1 MEDRLPTEL
10 WVKAHIRRCNAEAI
24 PAVVVRRG
32 DATGGTVL
40 LKLVQVGIGC
50 RVLSQVR
57 DLEGRLGWL
66 SALGEAPVAEADA
79 DAYIARAVARDPDLW
94 VVEIETRDGSHPFEG
109 RSL

>member
-1 MEDRLPTEL
+1 MEDRIPTEL

-24 PAVVVRRG
+24 PAVVVHKG

-40 LKLVQVGIGC
+40 LKLVQHRVGC

-66 SALGEAPVAEADA
+66 SALGEAPVPESEADA
-79 DAYIARAVARDPDLW
+79 YVSRAVARDPDLW
-94 VVEIETRDGSHPFEG
+94 VIEVETRDGSHPFEG
-109 RSL
+109 RAL